1 MNYLLLYR
9 ALSTRI
15 IVEKFTKLGIIN
27 QRRAI
32 SSNTPVPP
40 KMASLVSVADA
51 MTGCYFMQTADYPNT
66 MFANAIDPYTIRRDI
81 ISMGQKDPCK
91 VIELSEMAKSAIA
104 TAISELETGAC
115 KTFSSIDELF
125 DDLESD

>member
-1 MNYLLLYR
+1 MHLYK

-15 IVEKFTKLGIIN
+15 IVEKFTQLGVIN
-27 QRRAI
+27 PRRVI

-40 KMASLVSVADA
+40 NMASMVSVAYA
-51 MTGCYFMQTADYPNT
+51 MTGSHFMPTADYPNM
-66 MFANAIDPYTIRRDI
+66 MFANAIDPYTIKRDD
-81 ISMGQKDPCK
+81 ISMGHKDPCK
-91 VIELSEMAKSAIA
+91 VVELSEMAKSAIA
-104 TAISELETGAC
+104 MAISELETGTC

>member
-1 MNYLLLYR
+1 MNYLLPYR

-15 IVEKFTKLGIIN
+15 IVEKFTKLGTIN
-27 QRRAI
+27 QRGLI
-32 SSNTPVPP
+32 SSNTPIPP
-40 KMASLVSVADA
+40 NMASIVSVADA
-51 MTGCYFMQTADYPNT
+51 MTGCYFMPTADYPNT
-66 MFANAIDPYTIRRDI
+66 MFINAIDPYTIRRDI
-81 ISMGQKDPCK
+81 ISMGHKDPCK

-104 TAISELETGAC
+104 MAISELETGAC